1 MPTYE
6 YRCLACGRQ
15 VEVMHGIE
23 APGPAEC
30 AVCGGVMRK
39 ALSTPAIHFKGS
51 GWAKKDAR
59 AAAAATSTSKPT
71 EGGGSDAGGGAAGTG
86 TGSSATSDAGQP
98 GVGPTRAEK
107 TATSASKVAGTGS
120 AD

>member
-51 GWAKKDAR
+51 GWAKKDAQATAR
-59 AAAAATSTSKPT
+59 AKPATDTSTDSKPGTPGVAESRPGGAPDQGSSGKAADSSSSPGDAAGAATKAP
-71 EGGGSDAGGGAAGTG
+71 
-86 TGSSATSDAGQP
+86 
-98 GVGPTRAEK
+98 
-107 TATSASKVAGTGS
+107 TGS
-120 AD
+120 AAG